1 MKVFKYFDVEP
12 SNNCVYDHVLIEN
25 VASNVFKFNDSVINQ
40 YCGSEL
46 PLPIIS
52 SNSYIIVKLITDES
66 GSRSGFKL
74 EYTSGKIIKNKI

>member
-1 MKVFKYFDVEP
+1 MFYKILFKVFKYFDVEN

-25 VASNVFKFNDSVINQ
+25 VASSVFNESVTNQ

-52 SNSYIIVKLITDES
+52 SQNYLIIKLITDES

-74 EYTSGKIIKNKI
+74 EYTSG